1 MIIWCELFGKSE
13 QLKRICKQKGAVNMK
28 RDMAIIREILLQC
41 EQARSGF
48 DLSSVCTS
56 QDERDLYAYHV
67 QLLDDGG
74 YIIANVK
81 RTAGGHAITVY
92 IERMTWAGTELLES
106 LRNESVFKETMK
118 RLAKTAG
125 VFSVSLVQSIAA
137 EELKK
142 LV

>member
-1 MIIWCELFGKSE
+1 MIIWRELFGKSE

-28 RDMAIIREILLQC
+28 RDMAIIREILLLC
-41 EQARSGF
+41 EQAHSGF

-67 QLLDDGG
+67 QLLDDGE

-106 LRNESVFKETMK
+106 LRNENVFKETMC

-125 VFSVSLVQSIAA
+125 AFSISLVQSIAA
-137 EELKK
+137 EELRK

>member
-1 MIIWCELFGKSE
+1 MIAWRELFGKSE
-13 QLKRICKQKGAVNMK
+13 QLKRICKQKGDNMK

-67 QLLDDGG
+67 QLLDDGE

-125 VFSVSLVQSIAA
+125 AFSVSLIQSIAA

>member
-13 QLKRICKQKGAVNMK
+13 QLKRACRRKGTTNMK

-67 QLLDDGG
+67 QLLDDGE

-125 VFSVSLVQSIAA
+125 AFSVSLIQSIAA

>member
-1 MIIWCELFGKSE
+1 
-13 QLKRICKQKGAVNMK
+13 MK
-28 RDMAIIREILLQC
+28 RDMAIIREILLLC
-41 EQARSGF
+41 EQARSSF

-67 QLLDDGG
+67 QLLDDGE

-106 LRNESVFKETMK
+106 LRNESVLKETMK

-125 VFSVSLVQSIAA
+125 AFSVSLVQSIAA

>member
-1 MIIWCELFGKSE
+1 MIIWRELFGKNE

-28 RDMAIIREILLQC
+28 RDMAIIREILLLC

-48 DLSSVCTS
+48 DLSSGCVS
-56 QDERDLYAYHV
+56 QDERDSYAYHV

>member
-1 MIIWCELFGKSE
+1 MIIWRELFGKSE
-13 QLKRICKQKGAVNMK
+13 QLKRICKQKGDNMK

>member
-1 MIIWCELFGKSE
+1 MITWRELFGKSE

-67 QLLDDGG
+67 QLLDDGE

-125 VFSVSLVQSIAA
+125 AFSVSLIQSIAA

>member
-106 LRNESVFKETMK
+106 LRNESVLKETMR

-125 VFSVSLVQSIAA
+125 AFSVSLIQNIAA
-137 EELKK
+137 EELRK